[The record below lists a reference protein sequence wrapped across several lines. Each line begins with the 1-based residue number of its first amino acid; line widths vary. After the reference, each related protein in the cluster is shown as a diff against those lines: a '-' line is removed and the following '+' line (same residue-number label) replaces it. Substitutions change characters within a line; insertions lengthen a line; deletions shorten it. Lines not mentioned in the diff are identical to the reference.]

1 MTIVKSMSIC
11 HFTTELGSH
20 TIGGVGTYI
29 NALLQCGESKME
41 PQLDIGFVLLSDD
54 TTFPVPDDPQVVHA
68 GFYAMDVLQGLHF
81 DTAIFHSYSLAYL
94 ADASFLR
101 GARLIYVIHSIPT
114 TVPWSLHAPYGNH
127 AAIARS
133 FEHLCDSADVLI
145 CVSEAERG
153 KLLTLYPDL
162 AAKTSVIH
170 NGSDFPAL
178 PARVNEDGMRNRFGF
193 LGRMD
198 RRKGLLELLHEF
210 AKTKEGTLE
219 IAYKDGDRDY
229 MQEVTDWAEQQQGFS
244 SRLEWL
250 HNPNHAE
257 KISFWHR
264 IDALIVP
271 SLWEPFGY
279 VALEALRNGITPLI
293 SQNGGM
299 PEIVGSSYRYTFD
312 PYRRGDL
319 QACIETFLADSPS
332 TVRQVLEAATA
343 HASTLT
349 AAPMASR
356 LHAVAQA
363 IAQRPLS
370 ESKSAGKHG
379 VTDSADS
386 STTPTPAHT
395 SSMPTSAPF
404 SSPTSMNSP
413 APALGR
419 LPVRRYSQAASSFAA
434 PSPGDGSITP
444 RA

>member
-20 TIGGVGTYI
+20 TLGGVGTYI
-29 NALLQCGESKME
+29 NALLQCGEPKME

-54 TTFPVPDDPQVVHA
+54 TSFPVPDDPRVVHA
-68 GFYAMDVLQGLHF
+68 GFYAMDVLQGLYF

-94 ADASFLR
+94 ADVSFLR

-133 FEHLCDSADVLI
+133 FEHLCDTADVLI

-170 NGSDFPAL
+170 NGSDLPSL
-178 PARVNEDGMRNRFGF
+178 PARVQANGSRNRFGF

-198 RRKGLLELLHEF
+198 RRKGLLELLHTL
-210 AKTKEGTLE
+210 TKVEKGTLE
-219 IAYKDGDRDY
+219 IAYRDGDRDY
-229 MQEVTDWAEQQQGFS
+229 AQEVTDWVEQQQGFS

-250 HNPNHAE
+250 HNPDHAE
-257 KISFWHR
+257 KTSFWHR

-293 SQNGGM
+293 SRNGGM
-299 PEIVGSSYRYTFD
+299 PEIVGSSYRYMFD
-312 PYRRGDL
+312 PYRHGDL

-332 TVRQVLEAATA
+332 TVRQVLEAASA
-343 HASTLT
+343 HASRLT
-349 AAPMASR
+349 AARMASR
-356 LHAVAQA
+356 LHAIAHT
-363 IAQRPLS
+363 IAQRPLT
-370 ESKSAGKHG
+370 EGRTAGNHG
-379 VTDSADS
+379 VIDSADAL
-386 STTPTPAHT
+386 PTPAPA
-395 SSMPTSAPF
+395 SLPTSAP
-404 SSPTSMNSP
+404 SSEHTP
-413 APALGR
+413 APVLGH
-419 LPVRRYSQAASSFAA
+419 LPVRRYAQTAGPFSE